1 MSKTKKALVTGGA
14 HPMGIGLAAARS
26 LVRHGYEVT
35 VTGINQAEID
45 LTPKE
50 DGITA
55 AILDV
60 TDDAAVTALIG
71 GFERLD
77 ALVNCAGVSNH
88 STEYTSEGF
97 SRTINVNLTG
107 TMRCCVAA
115 YPLLRSRGGAIVNI
129 GSIYSIFGSAVVPG
143 YSASKGGVVQLTK
156 SLAVAWGSEGIRVN
170 AIAPG
175 FIKTGMARPLW
186 DNPDASAPIVERTP
200 LGRWGQPEEIGN
212 VAGFL
217 CSDDASFLS
226 GQLIAVDGG
235 YAADG

>member
-1 MSKTKKALVTGGA
+1 MAELKKALVTGGA
-14 HPMGIGLAAARS
+14 HPMGIGLASARS
-26 LVRHGYEVT
+26 LVRHGYAVT

-45 LTPKE
+45 LTPE
-50 DGITA
+50 EEGIST

-60 TDDAAVTALIG
+60 TDDASVNALIDS
-71 GFERLD
+71 FDRLD
-77 ALVNCAGVSNH
+77 AVVNCAGVSNH

-97 SRTINVNLTG
+97 SKTINVNLTG

-115 YPLLRSRGGAIVNI
+115 YPLLKVQGGAIVNI
-129 GSIYSIFGSAVVPG
+129 GSIYSTFGSAIVPG

-156 SLAVAWGSEGIRVN
+156 SFAVAWGSDGIRAN

-175 FIKTGMARPLW
+175 FIKTGMARMLW
-186 DNPDASAPIVERTP
+186 ENADLSAPIVKRTP
-200 LGRWGQPEEIGN
+200 MGRWGQPEEIGN

-226 GQLIAVDGG
+226 GQLITVDGG
-235 YAADG
+235 YLADG